1 MQSFLTDFIDCVNAF
16 QRHPQCTQK
25 YCKRVR
31 KGKVICR
38 FGFPIKLKNISKFEC
53 LYDDD
58 NNLIDVKFLPAINDR
73 WMNKHIPEHLL
84 TWRAN
89 TDASMITSA
98 VAILF

>member
-53 LYDDD
+53 L
-58 NNLIDVKFLPAINDR
+58 
-73 WMNKHIPEHLL
+73 
-84 TWRAN
+84 
-89 TDASMITSA
+89 
-98 VAILF
+98 

>member
-53 LYDDD
+53 LLPLLVALAYV
-58 NNLIDVKFLPAINDR
+58 VKAY
-73 WMNKHIPEHLL
+73 
-84 TWRAN
+84 
-89 TDASMITSA
+89 TDYREKNSEDPKK
-98 VAILF
+98 